1 MEFPTECVNEMEV
14 NKSRILLFM
23 KTYEIFL
30 AQLHTQDLYEIHL
43 KLKTCKWL
51 VKISLLNGKS
61 N

>member
-43 KLKTCKWL
+43 KLKTCK
-51 VKISLLNGKS
+51 
-61 N
+61 

>member
-30 AQLHTQDLYEIHL
+30 AQLHTQGLYEIHL
-43 KLKTCKWL
+43 KLKTCK
-51 VKISLLNGKS
+51 
-61 N
+61 

>member
-1 MEFPTECVNEMEV
+1 MELPTECVNEMEV

-30 AQLHTQDLYEIHL
+30 AQLHKQDLYKIHL
-43 KLKTCKWL
+43 KLKACKWL